1 MSETIEYW
9 KTRAEKAE
17 AKVVRLEGLANHLAF
32 RASCLADSA
41 AVVVEKARRREP
53 VVTVRLDLNVDQL
66 RLALDA
72 YRAEEETR

>member
-1 MSETIEYW
+1 MSETVEYW
-9 KTRAEKAE
+9 KARAEKAE
-17 AKVVRLEGLANHLAF
+17 AKLGRVAERANVLAF

-41 AVVVEKARRREP
+41 DVVVEKARLGEP
-53 VVTVRLDLNVDQL
+53 VVTARMELNVDQL

>member
-9 KTRAEKAE
+9 KARAERAE
-17 AKVVRLEGLANHLAF
+17 AKLNMVAERAHVLAF

-41 AVVVEKARRREP
+41 DVVVEKARLGEP
-53 VVTVRLDLNVDQL
+53 VVTVRLVMNVDQL

>member
-9 KTRAEKAE
+9 KARAERAE
-17 AKVVRLEGLANHLAF
+17 AKLGRVAERAHVLAF

-41 AVVVEKARRREP
+41 DVVAKESRVGGPVTARME
-53 VVTVRLDLNVDQL
+53 LNVDQL
-66 RLALDA
+66 RMALDA